1 MELPYLTVKEA
12 AERLELSIDQF
23 ARFIE
28 TGKLQIFRIVYPLQF
43 ANEVGGGEVEAHGS
57 ADHFADFLQEFKIS
71 KLGGGK
77 GLMGRRRA
85 DWPVSVE
92 TRLHPV
98 PINEARLARMHPEAY
113 AVMPEALVELRAPH
127 VSGRAV
133 TLDARKR
140 RTLLCI
146 IGALAAEADL
156 DLSQPYKAGEAIAA
170 LLDAKGVKV
179 TARAIGDN
187 LKEVPEAMDSRTA

>member
-1 MELPYLTVKEA
+1 VRVELPYLTVKEA

-43 ANEVGGGEVEAHGS
+43 ANEVGGGEIDYPGS
-57 ADHFADFLQEFKIS
+57 ADAFADFLQEFKIS
-71 KLGGGK
+71 KLGGGS
-77 GLMGRRRA
+77 RA
-85 DWPVSVE
+85 DWPVSAE

-98 PINEARLARMHPEAY
+98 AINEARLARMHPEAY
-113 AVMPEALVELRAPH
+113 AVMPEALVELRAP
-127 VSGRAV
+127 RASTGEG